1 MGEHRQLLG
10 TRAENC
16 ITQLQALKHTTTPSH
31 LIRPSATKSFLIG
44 VAQEVN
50 DSLQSL
56 QTWNTEFAT
65 QTLTEREDVVR
76 GVARL
81 FDSLDLS
88 IGSARRDLR
97 NRLRYR
103 RRYLIGFLSGKR

>member
-1 MGEHRQLLG
+1 MDEQRQLLG
-10 TRAENC
+10 TRAETC
-16 ITQLQALKHTTTPSH
+16 ITELQALKHITALSH
-31 LIRPSATKSFLIG
+31 PIRPSATKSFLIG
-44 VAQEVN
+44 VAQVVN

-56 QTWNTEFAT
+56 QTWNTEFAK
-65 QTLTEREDVVR
+65 QTLTERNNVVE

-97 NRLRYR
+97 SRLRYR
-103 RRYLIGFLSGKR
+103 RRYLIGFLPGKR